1 MHMKTYTL
9 HMLATLSTGEKT
21 CEGFLLR
28 YIDFLTVLT
37 PCEDPRH
44 TSNTECQPNHRYWSE
59 AKRNQLVLQQPII
72 TLRHEKIVIK
82 QN

>member
-28 YIDFLTVLT
+28 YIYFLTVLT
-37 PCEDPRH
+37 PCEGSKAYIEHRM
-44 TSNTECQPNHRYWSE
+44 STESS
-59 AKRNQLVLQQPII
+59 VL
-72 TLRHEKIVIK
+72 E
-82 QN
+82 

>member
-28 YIDFLTVLT
+28 YIDFLIILT
-37 PCEDPRH
+37 PCEGFKTYIEHRM
-44 TSNTECQPNHRYWSE
+44 STESS
-59 AKRNQLVLQQPII
+59 VL
-72 TLRHEKIVIK
+72 E
-82 QN
+82 